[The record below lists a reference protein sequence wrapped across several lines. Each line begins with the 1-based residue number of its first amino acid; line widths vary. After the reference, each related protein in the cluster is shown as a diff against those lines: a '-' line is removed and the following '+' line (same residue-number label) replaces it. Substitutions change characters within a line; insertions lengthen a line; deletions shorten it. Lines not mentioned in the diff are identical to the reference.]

1 MEEVMTTTELPT
13 AATRSHRGAILP
25 VPGVWDLDPGHTG
38 VAFTG
43 RHFMLTKVRGH
54 FAGVTGT
61 VTVAEDPEASAV
73 EVTIDMA
80 TVESGNP
87 TRDEHLRSAD
97 LFDVATYPTAT
108 FRSTAIEWQG
118 TAGTMTGDLTIRDVT
133 RSITFE
139 VTYEG
144 YAKDPWGAHRAVASA
159 RAGLNR
165 EDFGIT
171 WNMALET
178 GGILVSRDI
187 QLEINLEAVLRT

>member
-1 MEEVMTTTELPT
+1 MTTTELST
-13 AATRSHRGAILP
+13 ATRGFRGTILP
-25 VPGVWDLDPGHTG
+25 VPGVWDLDPGHTE

-54 FAGVTGT
+54 FSGITGT

-73 EVTIDMA
+73 EVAIDMA

-87 TRDEHLRSAD
+87 TRDDHLRSAD
-97 LFDVATYPTAT
+97 LFDVATFPTAT

-118 TAGTMTGDLTIRDVT
+118 TSGTMTGDLTVRDVT
-133 RSITFE
+133 RPVTFE

-159 RAGLNR
+159 RTSLNR

-178 GGILVSRDI
+178 GGILVSREI

>member
-1 MEEVMTTTELPT
+1 MTI
-13 AATRSHRGAILP
+13 AATRSLGTAILP
-25 VPGVWDLDPGHTG
+25 VAGVWDIDPGHTD

-54 FAGVTGT
+54 FTGVTGV
-61 VTVAEDPEASAV
+61 VTVAEDPEASTV

-80 TVESGNP
+80 SVESGNA
-87 TRDEHLRSAD
+87 TRDDHLRSAD
-97 LFDVATYPTAT
+97 LFDVGAYPTAT
-108 FRSTAIEWQG
+108 FRSTAVDWHG
-118 TAGTMTGDLTIRDVT
+118 TVGLMTGELTIRDVT
-133 RSITFE
+133 RSVTFE

-159 RAGLNR
+159 RTTLNR

-178 GGILVSRDI
+178 GGILVSRDV
-187 QLEINLEAVLRT
+187 QLEINLEAVLRV